1 MYVILYY
8 QTNQSQFPYKQA
20 FIKKHSDATLLRRL
34 LEADSYRFLRT
45 RKNIEMVQTKH
56 CDD

>member
-8 QTNQSQFPYKQA
+8 QTNQSQFPYEQA

-34 LEADSYRFLRT
+34 LRPISIDFE
-45 RKNIEMVQTKH
+45 NEEKH
-56 CDD
+56 

>member
-8 QTNQSQFPYKQA
+8 QTNQSQFPYEQA

-34 LEADSYRFLRT
+34 LKADSYRFLRT

-56 CDD
+56 